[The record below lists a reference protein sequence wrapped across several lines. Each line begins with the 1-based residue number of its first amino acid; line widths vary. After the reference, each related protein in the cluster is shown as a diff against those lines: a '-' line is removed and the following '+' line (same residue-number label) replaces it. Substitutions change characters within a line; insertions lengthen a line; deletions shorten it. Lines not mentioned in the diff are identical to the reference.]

1 MPSHKEK
8 EIRLSFTKTDFNK
21 IKVLKAK
28 LGKTYEQLFMYL
40 VDGYIE
46 DTGLLKK
53 PMFRRD
59 AKGSIIAVED
69 EKNG

>member
-1 MPSHKEK
+1 MPSQKEK
-8 EIRLSFTKTDFNK
+8 EIRLSFTNTDFNK

-40 VDGYIE
+40 VDSYIE
-46 DTGLLKK
+46 DTGLLNK
-53 PMFRRD
+53 PMFKKD

-69 EKNG
+69 D